1 MNTDIHSSVNVAWE
15 PKRVVIF
22 DKNFL
27 SRNAAHAILK
37 DVYPESM
44 VSDSEELS
52 DAITLLEEESKLQLP
67 CLLIIDF
74 SGDQEAPLIFFN
86 KIKCCFLINPNL
98 KVVVYT
104 SVEDCFFIASIS
116 SFISGGVLLKK
127 ESMLSMKKM
136 LHSLRTG
143 FQVVFSASVNQLIG
157 DYRMPSVS
165 PKALQ
170 GYFAEI
176 AEHQLLSSSVKI
188 GSKYKTFCTRRY
200 STLEKLGFKRV
211 RQYYTYLSK
220 INNMLYR

>member
-1 MNTDIHSSVNVAWE
+1 MGVDINSSVNEIWV
-15 PKRVVIF
+15 PKNVIIF

-27 SRNAAHAILK
+27 SRNAASAILK
-37 DVYPESM
+37 DVYPESR
-44 VSDSEELS
+44 VSESEELN
-52 DAITLLEEESKLQLP
+52 DAITLIEEESILQIP
-67 CLLIIDF
+67 CLFLIDF
-74 SGDQEAPLIFFN
+74 SGDKEAPLVFFN
-86 KIKCCFLINPNL
+86 KIKRCFSINPDL

-127 ESMLSMKKM
+127 ESILSMKKM

-143 FQVVFSASVNQLIG
+143 LQVVFSASVYQLVRG
-157 DYRMPSVS
+157 YRMPSIS
-165 PKALQ
+165 PKAIE
-170 GYFAEI
+170 GYFAEL
-176 AEHQLLSSSVKI
+176 AEHQLLSSSLKT

-211 RQYYTYLSK
+211 RQYYNYLSK

>member
-1 MNTDIHSSVNVAWE
+1 MNTNAHSSVNVAWV
-15 PKRVVIF
+15 PKRVIIF

-27 SRNAAHAILK
+27 SRNAACAILK
-37 DVYPESM
+37 EVYPESK
-44 VSDSEELS
+44 VSDSEELI
-52 DAITLLEEESKLQLP
+52 DAITLIEEESMLQLP
-67 CLLIIDF
+67 CLFIIDF
-74 SGDQEAPLIFFN
+74 SGDKEAPLIFFN
-86 KIKCCFLINPNL
+86 KIKWCFSINPNL

-104 SVEDCFFIASIS
+104 SVEDCFFIVSIS

-136 LHSLRTG
+136 LHSLKTG
-143 FQVVFSASVNQLIG
+143 SQVVFSASVNQLIG
-157 DYRMPSVS
+157 DYRMPPVS
-165 PKALQ
+165 PKELQ

-176 AEHQLLSSSVKI
+176 AENQLLSSSVKTE
-188 GSKYKTFCTRRY
+188 SKYKTFCTRRY

>member
-1 MNTDIHSSVNVAWE
+1 MSIDIHSSVNVAWE

-37 DVYPESM
+37 DVYPKSK

-52 DAITLLEEESKLQLP
+52 NAMTLIEEESKLQLP

-74 SGDQEAPLIFFN
+74 SGDKEAPLIFFN
-86 KIKCCFLINPNL
+86 RIKCCFSINQNL

-104 SVEDCFFIASIS
+104 SVEDCFFIASVS
-116 SFISGGVLLKK
+116 SFISGGVLFKR

-136 LHSLRTG
+136 LHSLKLG
-143 FQVVFSASVNQLIG
+143 SQVVFSASVSQLIG

-165 PKALQ
+165 LKEQQ

-176 AEHQLLSSSVKI
+176 AEHQLLSSSVKT
-188 GSKYKTFCTRRY
+188 GCKYKTFCTRRY
-200 STLEKLGFKRV
+200 STLDKLGFKRV
-211 RQYYTYLSK
+211 RQYSTYLSK